1 MQEVMKDGS
10 EGKMFVEDT
19 IEALIPHIK
28 KSLSD
33 PKVACVK
40 VYKAK
45 NLITGIPESDT
56 KKESFL
62 AEEEKVDTGK
72 DLIESLKEGEGKDPL
87 RDSFPPKKDKG
98 KGSP

>member
-33 PKVACVK
+33 PKVNFVK

-62 AEEEKVDTGK
+62 AEEEKVGDV
-72 DLIESLKEGEGKDPL
+72 ESLTEILKEEKKKEG
-87 RDSFPPKKDKG
+87 KG
-98 KGSP
+98 HLDYE